1 MNIYF
6 IYVVSMA
13 KKRGGQAKSASEKL
27 TAKLL
32 LSMQES
38 ESVAFQQAADL
49 YGLKK
54 SAWMRMRLR
63 EAANRDMAEHG
74 LKPPFVPK
82 IASGERGNRTQR
94 A

>member
-1 MNIYF
+1 
-6 IYVVSMA
+6 MA
-13 KKRGGQAKSASEKL
+13 KKRGGQTKPASEKQ

-32 LSMQES
+32 LTMQET
-38 ESVAFQQAADL
+38 ESAAFQQAADL

-63 EAANRDMAEHG
+63 EAANKDLVEHG
-74 LKPPFVPK
+74 LKPAFLPK
-82 IASGERGNRTQR
+82 LASGEKGNRTQR

>member
-1 MNIYF
+1 
-6 IYVVSMA
+6 MA
-13 KKRGGQAKSASEKL
+13 KKRGGQTKPASEKL

-32 LSMQES
+32 LSMLES
-38 ESVAFQQAADL
+38 ESAAFQQAADL

-63 EAANRDMAEHG
+63 EAANKDMADHG
-74 LKPPFVPK
+74 LRPPFLPK
-82 IASGERGNRTQR
+82 IASGEKGNRTQR